1 MRTAILN
8 YLQDHSADLSP
19 LTISTNLPWEDNGA
33 ALAHHNKK
41 HVYVDLD
48 QVQQTPVL
56 DALNAAGLVDET
68 TTVRVYFVTDAKK
81 PLTNL
86 ETLIDTVKGARLTAN
101 IAGVTQ
107 RLCQVT
113 NTFNNDAIETEF
125 EFSFRKIITN

>member
-8 YLQDHSADLSP
+8 YLQDHSASLSP

-33 ALAHHNKK
+33 ARSQHNKK
-41 HVYVDLD
+41 SVYVDLD